1 MELHPPKGKRGK
13 QGSQMAFTGRKA
25 FLDGYSDGPPSGE
38 DMSFEWPAWAEE
50 GITRLGQYYGV
61 PAISL
66 RDALFHELKSQDA
79 RFPVKQ
85 VFHDRHH
92 PGAWGHSL
100 LAQMAVGLLSS
111 AATEVTALG
120 AARAQEEGASFG
132 TAAAVRDRLCGRA
145 QGEAR
150 LRQLR
155 LTAPIYSET
164 PEAAV
169 GTCVKGEQVTEL
181 VS

>member
-1 MELHPPKGKRGK
+1 M
-13 QGSQMAFTGRKA
+13 
-25 FLDGYSDGPPSGE
+25 
-38 DMSFEWPAWAEE
+38 
-50 GITRLGQYYGV
+50 